1 MPLGPVLS
9 LFWRYV
15 GCMLGTF
22 WLYMADL
29 VATLGAYVRSM
40 SAAEPVLQLI
50 KNNVV
55 QPGT

>member
-1 MPLGPVLS
+1 
-9 LFWRYV
+9 
-15 GCMLGTF
+15 
-22 WLYMADL
+22 MADL